1 MGKMLKITLIH
12 SYIGRP
18 EAQRRVLRGMGLGKV
33 NRSVVLNDTP
43 EIRGMI
49 RRSITWWLRWK
60 LRGKGNEFGNIEA
73 AGRFAEKEKE
83 GRSRRRFGTRRYG
96 R

>member
-1 MGKMLKITLIH
+1 VGKQLKITLVK

-33 NRSVVLNDTP
+33 NKTVLLSDTP

-49 RRSITWWLRWK
+49 RKVIHLVAAVEVEES
-60 LRGKGNEFGNIEA
+60 GK
-73 AGRFAEKEKE
+73 
-83 GRSRRRFGTRRYG
+83 
-96 R
+96 